1 MEQKMLLNYLKQGTE
16 YALAALM
23 AAGAAVCVAQLV
35 SKGKLTRTQRIKIL
49 LTAGQPAVL
58 VLHNGQARGVP
69 QHTDGILLQEQQAQV
84 RGRRNLHLRRG

>member
-1 MEQKMLLNYLKQGTE
+1 MLLNYLKQGTE

-49 LTAGQPAVL
+49 LTAGYFLTLCFTVFGARAV
-58 VLHNGQARGVP
+58 
-69 QHTDGILLQEQQAQV
+69 
-84 RGRRNLHLRRG
+84 RRGGGIPLQIQSVPL